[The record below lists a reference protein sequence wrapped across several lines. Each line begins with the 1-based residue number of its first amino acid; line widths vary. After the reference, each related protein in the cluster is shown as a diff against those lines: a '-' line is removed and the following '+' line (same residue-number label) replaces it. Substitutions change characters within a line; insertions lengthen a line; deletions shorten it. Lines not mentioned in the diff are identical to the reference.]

1 MHEPHYSIFASAG
14 IIGALLGPVFGP
26 LVMLLFAAVM
36 GGLLAMGRTSTHTRW
51 EGVRF
56 LAVGVGI
63 SLVLTG
69 LAVWLVER
77 YTTVPGNI
85 AMMPVAFIIAASRNS
100 LLGFIERALDDAK
113 ARVEAMADDG
123 ALVAF
128 QDITAQR
135 ATIMTGLANM
145 NTLLSGRAQGNSGW
159 RI

>member
-1 MHEPHYSIFASAG
+1 MHDPHYSIFAGAG
-14 IIGALLGPVFGP
+14 IIGALLGPVLGP

-85 AMMPVAFIIAASRNS
+85 ALMPVAFIIAASRNS
-100 LLGFIERALDDAK
+100 LLGFIERAL
-113 ARVEAMADDG
+113 ES
-123 ALVAF
+123 
-128 QDITAQR
+128 
-135 ATIMTGLANM
+135 LA
-145 NTLLSGRAQGNSGW
+145 SFIPRKGSDK
-159 RI
+159 

>member
-1 MHEPHYSIFASAG
+1 MHEPHYSIFAGAG
-14 IIGALLGPVFGP
+14 IIGALLGPVFGQ

-100 LLGFIERALDDAK
+100 LLGFIERALESLASFIPSKGDDK
-113 ARVEAMADDG
+113 
-123 ALVAF
+123 
-128 QDITAQR
+128 
-135 ATIMTGLANM
+135 
-145 NTLLSGRAQGNSGW
+145 
-159 RI
+159 

>member
-1 MHEPHYSIFASAG
+1 MHDPHYSIFAGAG

-85 AMMPVAFIIAASRNS
+85 ALMPVAFIIAASRNS
-100 LLGFIERALDDAK
+100 LLGFIERAL
-113 ARVEAMADDG
+113 ES
-123 ALVAF
+123 
-128 QDITAQR
+128 
-135 ATIMTGLANM
+135 LASFIPRKGGDNK
-145 NTLLSGRAQGNSGW
+145 
-159 RI
+159 